1 MSTIIMNAAA
11 NVANK
16 TVDNAASV
24 AKKALDNVAA
34 GVATVYIDGTNF
46 VSNLPSG
53 AGKVIA
59 AVEAV
64 PLKMAAK
71 VDEYQKTAA
80 SLVGVQGKIESIIG
94 NLVTIATTAITKN
107 GPKLQ
112 ESLNEGA
119 KGVVGSASNA
129 ALSGVYGLPVV
140 GQLASAAV
148 GTASTGAAALKS
160 ANNVLGVGT
169 QIMNQIVEDAT
180 KESGAPQHS
189 VAAALGSK
197 TGGQTGGA
205 KTRRHLKKM
214 IRQRHLIQ
222 TRTNK
227 MIHEFMNP
235 IHPKTMNKK
244 YFSKKSKRR
253 RRR

>member
-1 MSTIIMNAAA
+1 MSTIMMNAAA
-11 NVANK
+11 SVANK
-16 TVDNAASV
+16 AVDNAASV

-46 VSNLPSG
+46 VFNLPSG

-80 SLVGVQGKIESIIG
+80 SLVGVQGKIESIIRD
-94 NLVTIATTAITKN
+94 LATIATKAITTN
-107 GPKLQ
+107 GAKLQ

-140 GQLASAAV
+140 GQLAAAAV

-169 QIMNQIVEDAT
+169 QMMNQIVEDAT

-214 IRQRHLIQ
+214 IRERQLIQ

-227 MIHEFMNP
+227 MISEFTNP
-235 IHPKTMNKK
+235 SLTRTHKK
-244 YFSKKSKRR
+244 HISKKSKRR
-253 RRR
+253 RMR